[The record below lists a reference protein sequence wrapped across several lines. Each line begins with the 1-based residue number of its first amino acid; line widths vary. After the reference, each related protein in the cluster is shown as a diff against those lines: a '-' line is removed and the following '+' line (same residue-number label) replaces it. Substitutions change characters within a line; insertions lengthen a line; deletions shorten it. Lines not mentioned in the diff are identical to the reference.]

1 MSDDEAQLEGGDNGA
16 AVSDGQLSSQS
27 QIQQSATLGNQMT
40 VVTEEIGDDFD
51 NFAGGAKWKTGALAA
66 DGCIYCA
73 PFGHDRILKIDPKT
87 DTTSLVGKSFGRV
100 GW

>member
-40 VVTEEIGDDFD
+40 VVTEEIGD
-51 NFAGGAKWKTGALAA
+51 NFAGNYKWMGGALAA